1 MYYLVRH
8 IGFTNIMQIKR
19 FFKYFGI
26 SIAILVGGFLV
37 AAQIT
42 YYSIAEIDPPPGK
55 MYSVNGGEIHMY
67 CTGSENDENPTIV
80 IISGAGVPS
89 FVYSHLQEKLSETI
103 RTCSYD
109 SAGIGWSKA
118 NDIPYTAKNMSNELY
133 QLLQTAQIDGPI
145 ILAGHSLGGIVS
157 LIYSAEHESQV
168 AGIAFID
175 SSHYNQIDYFGKEFR
190 DTSDKQTDEF
200 LANFWLMELASNLG
214 IMIMIN
220 IFDTSGTEIENEEHK
235 MMASFDK
242 WNPPYP
248 TMKSM
253 ISNLNLSFEQGK
265 EAHYARGD
273 LPIIAISA
281 SGHISDE
288 PIEIGGI
295 SVEEL
300 GKGFKD
306 LHKDLAELST
316 NGRHVIV
323 NGTDHISIVRNDETV
338 DHILSLIPNIES

>member
-1 MYYLVRH
+1 MSVKIKRSK
-8 IGFTNIMQIKR
+8 GMKIKR

-26 SIAILVGGFLV
+26 VIAILVGGFLV
-37 AAQIT
+37 VGQIT

-67 CTGSENDENPTIV
+67 CTGPENYDQPTII
-80 IISGAGVPS
+80 IISGAGTPS
-89 FVYSHLQEKLSETI
+89 FLYSQLQEKLSETI

-118 NDIPYTAKNMSNELY
+118 NDIPYTAKNLSNELY

-168 AGIAFID
+168 TGIAFID
-175 SSHYNQIDYFGKEFR
+175 SGHYNQFNYFGKEHR
-190 DTSDKQTDEF
+190 DTLDKQTDEL
-200 LANFWLMELASNLG
+200 LANLWLIELASNLG
-214 IMIMIN
+214 IMIMMN
-220 IFDTSGTEIENEEHK
+220 IFDTSGTEIERENHK
-235 MMASFDK
+235 KMASFDK

-248 TMKSM
+248 IIKSM
-253 ISNLNLSFEQGK
+253 MSNLNLSFEHGK

-281 SGHISDE
+281 SGVFSGGL
-288 PIEIGGI
+288 PGGI
-295 SVEEL
+295 SGEEYIE
-300 GKGFKD
+300 GFKV
-306 LHKDLAELST
+306 LHKDLADLSN

-323 NGTDHISIVRNDETV
+323 NGTNHMSIVYNDETA
-338 DHILSLIPNIES
+338 DHILSLIPNTES

>member
-1 MYYLVRH
+1 MR
-8 IGFTNIMQIKR
+8 IKR

-26 SIAILVGGFLV
+26 IIAILVGGFLA

-42 YYSIAEIDPPPGK
+42 YYSVAEIDPPLGK
-55 MYSVNGGEIHMY
+55 MYSINGGEIHMY
-67 CTGSENDENPTIV
+67 CTGPENYDENPTII
-80 IISGAGVPS
+80 IISGAGTPS
-89 FVYSHLQEKLSETI
+89 FVYSNLQENLSKTV

-109 SAGIGWSKA
+109 TAGIAWSKA
-118 NDIPYTAKNMSNELY
+118 NDVPYTTKNMSDELH

-175 SSHYNQIDYFGKEFR
+175 SSHYNQVDYFGKEFR
-190 DTSDKQTDEF
+190 EHSDKQTDEL
-200 LANFWLMELASNLG
+200 LANFWLLELASNLG
-214 IMIMIN
+214 IMIMMN
-220 IFDTSGTEIENEEHK
+220 VFDTSGTEMENKEHK

-253 ISNLNLSFEQGK
+253 VSNLNLSFEQGK
-265 EAHYARGD
+265 EAHYNRGD
-273 LPIIAISA
+273 LPIISISA

-295 SVEEL
+295 SEEEFK
-300 GKGFKD
+300 KGFKD
-306 LHKDLAELST
+306 LHKDLAGLSS
-316 NGRHVIV
+316 NGRHVVV
-323 NGTDHISIVRNDETV
+323 NGTDHISIVRNDETA
-338 DHILSLIPNIES
+338 DHILSLIPLIGEK